1 MITTASQLY
10 PQIEALPALDKFM
23 LVEWILNSLDKP
35 DPDFDNLWLQEAEN
49 RLNAY
54 EQGQLE
60 TIDLNKVLQKYGNK
74 DHQIIRITYV
84 GTRENA
90 PY

>member
-10 PQIEALPALDKFM
+10 PQIEALPALDKFR
-23 LVEWILNSLDKP
+23 LVDSLDKP
-35 DPDFDNLWLQEAEN
+35 DPDFENLWLQEAEN

-60 TIDLNKVLQKYGNK
+60 TIDLNKVLQKYGNL
-74 DHQIIRITYV
+74 
-84 GTRENA
+84 
-90 PY
+90 

>member
-10 PQIEALPALDKFM
+10 PQIEALPALDKFR

-35 DPDFDNLWLQEAEN
+35 DPDFENLWLQEAEN

-60 TIDLNKVLQKYGNK
+60 TIDLNTVLQKYG
-74 DHQIIRITYV
+74 TL
-84 GTRENA
+84 
-90 PY
+90 